1 MNACILIRHGA
12 TDMAGRFCGHCDPPL
27 NDAGRAQISRL
38 ASMLSAAPEVIYCSD
53 LLRARESAAILGN
66 RLAVPVEVRS
76 GLREMGFGQWE
87 GLSWQEIELSFP
99 VESQAWIEKFPFGAI
114 PSGERYDDFR
124 DRVRNEVGFL
134 SAQAESQA
142 LIVVTHGGFIRTAL
156 HEVYDISANQAHQ
169 LSSEYAATVD
179 LSQLHAGAR

>member
-12 TDMAGRFCGHCDPPL
+12 TDMAGRFCGHSDPPL
-27 NDAGRAQISRL
+27 NNAGRAQIDRV
-38 ASMLSAAPEVIYCSD
+38 ASMLSASPEVIYCSD

-76 GLREMGFGQWE
+76 GLREIGFGQWE

-99 VESQAWIEKFPFGAI
+99 VESRTWIEKFPLGAI

-124 DRVRNEVGFL
+124 DRVRNEIAFL
-134 SAQAESQA
+134 TAQAESKA
-142 LIVVTHGGFIRTAL
+142 LIAVTHGGFIRTAL
-156 HEVYDISANQAHQ
+156 HEVYGISADQADQ
-169 LSSEYAATVD
+169 LSAEYAAIVD
-179 LSQLHAGAR
+179 LSQLHVGAQ